1 MIHYTVITKDIT
13 IITGNNKLEAILIY
27 AYIKSREKYITHS
40 LDDLTYQEISD
51 NLNISLS
58 TVKRIVPTFFDN
70 HFLFT
75 FVEHNYYD
83 DKTHIKYHFHHSYN
97 NFFYI
102 DNSFLQEEKY
112 MEINQEYRNQV
123 RGLLL
128 LIKAICL
135 NGTNRYYFKQNSKSG
150 INYAELSRLL
160 NIDRD
165 TIEKYMKI
173 AIDGGLITIIKGG
186 ISITDPNIYEYY
198 IDADYDTEYYTMICG
213 WCLHYKITPPERN
226 DYLMGLLI
234 ARYPILPRDII
245 MLAKKDKKEPKE
257 YIKVMKANTDK
268 YHILKS
274 FLPYQL
280 TTKKVQPKEG
290 YLSWEY
296 LCKVLN
302 ITIKDKPQK
311 HELTM

>member
-1 MIHYTVITKDIT
+1 MFMLVNGKKMLEELSKEDVLIGDVSDIDDEKSEEEAHLEVIDEEESK
-13 IITGNNKLEAILIY
+13 EFCQAI
-27 AYIKSREKYITHS
+27 K
-40 LDDLTYQEISD
+40 
-51 NLNISLS
+51 
-58 TVKRIVPTFFDN
+58 
-70 HFLFT
+70 
-75 FVEHNYYD
+75 
-83 DKTHIKYHFHHSYN
+83 
-97 NFFYI
+97 
-102 DNSFLQEEKY
+102 
-112 MEINQEYRNQV
+112 
-123 RGLLL
+123 
-128 LIKAICL
+128 
-135 NGTNRYYFKQNSKSG
+135 KSG

-165 TIEKYMKI
+165 TLGKYMKI